1 MNIKD
6 FKQSFEDYI
15 VGTSNRLAYAAA
27 KAVCE
32 NPKDKYNPLFISGEK
47 GNGKTHLLK
56 AIEKELKLNKPHL
69 KIKYFDLDFFND
81 LYIHA
86 ENEEE
91 LRIFREEMREGD
103 VFLYD
108 NLDHLQK
115 NESTK
120 EEFFHTFNYIIQKG
134 GQVVITSA
142 LNTKELDNFPVRLI
156 SRLEMGLTTVLLE
169 PQYETRLLVLEKFF
183 EINTL
188 KYEKLAIE
196 ELAQKYD
203 KNINILIEAAKLVII
218 DCQNKNI
225 ELLTNEIV
233 KNFQNE
239 PKNKKIYE
247 PQEIQTMVAKFLNVE
262 TIDLLSQSR
271 ISKIVEARHIAI
283 YLMRRL
289 TNYTLKEIGILFGR
303 RHHTTIMHAEEEI
316 KNRIETDKDFNS
328 LINKIIQQMN
338 L

>member
-6 FKQSFEDYI
+6 LKQSFEDYI
-15 VGTSNRLAYAAA
+15 VGPSNRLAFAAA
-27 KAVCE
+27 RAVCE
-32 NPKDKYNPLFISGEK
+32 NPKDKFNPLFICGEK
-47 GNGKTHLLK
+47 GSGKTHLLK
-56 AIEKELKLNKPHL
+56 AIENDLNLNKPEL
-69 KIKYFDLDFFND
+69 KTKYFDLDFFND
-81 LYIHA
+81 LFIHA

-91 LRIFREEMREGD
+91 LKIFRQEMREGD

-134 GQVVITSA
+134 GQVVISSA
-142 LNTKELDNFPVRLI
+142 LNTKELDKFPVRLI
-156 SRLEMGLTTVLLE
+156 SRLEMGLTTLLLE
-169 PQYETRLLVLEKFF
+169 PHFETRLLILEKVLE
-183 EINTL
+183 INSI
-188 KYEKLAIE
+188 KYDKAAIE

-203 KNINILIEAAKLVII
+203 KNISNLLEAVKDII
-218 DCQNKNI
+218 KDCQIENI
-225 ELLTNEIV
+225 ELLTIEIV
-233 KNFQNE
+233 KNFQNA
-239 PKNKKIYE
+239 PKNKKNYDA
-247 PQEIQTMVAKFLNVE
+247 QEIQTTVAKFLNVE

-303 RHHTTIMHAEEEI
+303 RHHTTIMHAEEEVKSRMEKD
-316 KNRIETDKDFNS
+316 KNFNN

-338 L
+338 T

>member
-1 MNIKD
+1 MKIKD
-6 FKQSFEDYI
+6 LKQSFEDYI
-15 VGTSNRLAYAAA
+15 VGPSNRLAFAAA
-27 KAVCE
+27 RAVCE
-32 NPKDKYNPLFISGEK
+32 NPKDKFNPLFICGEK
-47 GNGKTHLLK
+47 GSGKTHLLK
-56 AIEKELKLNKPHL
+56 AIENDLNLNKPEL
-69 KIKYFDLDFFND
+69 KTKYFDLDFFND
-81 LYIHA
+81 LFIHA

-91 LRIFREEMREGD
+91 LKIFRQEMREGD

-134 GQVVITSA
+134 GQVVISSA
-142 LNTKELDNFPVRLI
+142 LNTKELDKFPVRLI
-156 SRLEMGLTTVLLE
+156 SRLEMGLTTLLLE
-169 PQYETRLLVLEKFF
+169 PHFETRLLILEKVLE
-183 EINTL
+183 INSI
-188 KYEKLAIE
+188 KYDKAAIE

-203 KNINILIEAAKLVII
+203 KNISNLLEAVKDII
-218 DCQNKNI
+218 KDCQIENI
-225 ELLTNEIV
+225 ELLTIEIV
-233 KNFQNE
+233 KNFQNA
-239 PKNKKIYE
+239 PKNKKNYDA
-247 PQEIQTMVAKFLNVE
+247 QEIQTTVAKFLNVE

-303 RHHTTIMHAEEEI
+303 RHHTTIMHAEEEVKSRMEKD
-316 KNRIETDKDFNS
+316 KNFNN

-338 L
+338 T

>member
-6 FKQSFEDYI
+6 LKQSFEDYI
-15 VGTSNRLAYAAA
+15 VGPSNRLAFAAA
-27 KAVCE
+27 RAVCE
-32 NPKDKYNPLFISGEK
+32 NPKDKFNPLFICGEK
-47 GNGKTHLLK
+47 GSGKTHLLK
-56 AIEKELKLNKPHL
+56 AIENDLNLNKPEL
-69 KIKYFDLDFFND
+69 KTKYFDLDFFND
-81 LYIHA
+81 LFIHA

-91 LRIFREEMREGD
+91 LKIFREEMRMGD

-134 GQVVITSA
+134 GQVVISSA
-142 LNTKELDNFPVRLI
+142 LNTKELDKFPVRLI
-156 SRLEMGLTTVLLE
+156 SRLEMGLTTLLLE
-169 PQYETRLLVLEKFF
+169 PHFETRLLILEKIL
-183 EINTL
+183 EINSL
-188 KYEKLAIE
+188 KYEKVAIE

-203 KNINILIEAAKLVII
+203 KNISNLIEAAKGLIK
-218 DCQNKNI
+218 DCQIENI
-225 ELLTNEIV
+225 ELLTFEIV
-233 KNFQNE
+233 KNFQNA
-239 PKNKKIYE
+239 PKNKKNYDA
-247 PQEIQTMVAKFLNVE
+247 QEIQTAVAKFLNVE

-303 RHHTTIMHAEEEI
+303 RHHTTIMHAEEEVKI
-316 KNRIETDKDFNS
+316 RMEKDKNFNN

-338 L
+338 I

>member
-1 MNIKD
+1 MSIKD
-6 FKQSFEDYI
+6 FNQSFEDYI
-15 VGTSNRLAYAAA
+15 VGPSNRLAYAAA
-27 KAVCE
+27 RAVCE
-32 NPKDKYNPLFISGEK
+32 SPKDKYNPLFISGEK
-47 GNGKTHLLK
+47 GYGKTHLLK
-56 AIEKELKLNKPHL
+56 AIEKDLKLNRPNL
-69 KIKYFDLDFFND
+69 KTKYFELDFFND
-81 LYIHA
+81 LFIHA

-91 LRIFREEMREGD
+91 LKIFRQEMREGD
-103 VFLYD
+103 IFLYD

-142 LNTKELDNFPVRLI
+142 LNTKELDKFPVRLI
-156 SRLEMGLTTVLLE
+156 SRLEMGLSTVLLE
-169 PQYETRLLVLEKFF
+169 PHYETRLLILEKIF
-183 EINTL
+183 EVNAL
-188 KYEKLAIE
+188 KYEKVAIE
-196 ELAQKYD
+196 VLAQKYD
-203 KNINILIEAAKLVII
+203 KNISILVEAAKQII
-218 DCQNKNI
+218 KDCQSENI

-233 KNFQNE
+233 KNFQNA
-239 PKNKKIYE
+239 PKNKKNYDA
-247 PQEIQTMVAKFLNVE
+247 QEIQTTVAKFLNVE

-316 KNRIETDKDFNS
+316 KNRIETDKNFNV